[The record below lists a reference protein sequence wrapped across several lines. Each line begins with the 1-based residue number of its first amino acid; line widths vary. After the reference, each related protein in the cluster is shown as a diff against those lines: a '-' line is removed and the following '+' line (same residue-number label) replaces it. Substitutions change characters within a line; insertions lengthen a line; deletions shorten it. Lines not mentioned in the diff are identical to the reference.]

1 MKRTSAELKRIARGH
16 LLGHYGLLMGAAVVA
31 GLISTVVLMPF
42 QIVLNPTR
50 SVSGFV
56 IYQLVAFA
64 VRLVASIL
72 YGGLIRIHL
81 ALARGEAPSF
91 SELFSCFQRRPDR
104 FILVSLL
111 TSLIGAVLLL
121 PGYLCVLGAIYTGG
135 SLSLLSLGILL
146 LLAGIALN
154 VFVSLHLALTQTLL
168 AEHDSMGVMDSLR
181 QSYTLMQGNKGRLFY
196 ISLSFIGWS
205 ILALLSCGLGF
216 LWLAPYMRQTSVAFY
231 LDVTKRLPEGHI
243 PREHVEYR
251 V

>member
-16 LLGHYGLLMGAAVVA
+16 LLGHYGLPMGAAVVA
-31 GLISTVVLMPF
+31 GLISSVVLMPF

-50 SVSGFV
+50 SLAGFA

-64 VRLVASIL
+64 VGLVTSIL

-81 ALARGEAPSF
+81 ALARGEYPSF

-111 TSLIGAVLLL
+111 TSLIGIVLLL
-121 PGYLCVLGAIYTGG
+121 PGYLCIAKAIYTGG

-146 LLAGIALN
+146 SLAGISLN
-154 VFVSLHLALTQTLL
+154 IFVSLNLALAHTLL
-168 AEHDSMGVMDSLR
+168 AEQDSIGVAEALR

-205 ILALLSCGLGF
+205 LLALLSCGLGF
-216 LWLAPYMRQTSVAFY
+216 FWLAPYMRQTSVVFY
-231 LDVTKRLPEGHI
+231 LDVTKRLPEGSTPQEHI
-243 PREHVEYR
+243 EYR